1 MVSRNY
7 SAVVVNEALGMN
19 LTQLDMVTVSSQ
31 EDIGLVQ
38 AVGGW
43 NSLVGS
49 SGKQVIFCSLA
60 FFSRCITPPP
70 PPTWTVGFGDEHLL
84 SFLFVPDN
92 IALIAWH
99 AAHYYNNTSSIG
111 WLQFTTDHCF
121 NASYQL
127 SPTLKHALT

>member
-49 SGKQVIFCSLA
+49 TGKQVNSCSLA
-60 FFSRCITPPP
+60 FNFCSIAEGPSPPP
-70 PPTWTVGFGDEHLL
+70 PILSPPTGMHWIVGSGCEHPSSSTDCNVFNRLYC
-84 SFLFVPDN
+84 PDSVE
-92 IALIAWH
+92 LIEWH
-99 AAHYYNNTSSIG
+99 AAHLIHYRNPRIIE
-111 WLQFTTDHCF
+111 
-121 NASYQL
+121 
-127 SPTLKHALT
+127 

>member
-7 SAVVVNEALGMN
+7 SAVLVNEALGMN

-49 SGKQVIFCSLA
+49 GGKQVIFCSLA
-60 FFSRCITPPP
+60 FISSCPPP
-70 PPTWTVGFGDEHLL
+70 PPP
-84 SFLFVPDN
+84 PDM
-92 IALIAWH
+92 H
-99 AAHYYNNTSSIG
+99 
-111 WLQFTTDHCF
+111 
-121 NASYQL
+121 
-127 SPTLKHALT
+127 

>member
-49 SGKQVIFCSLA
+49 GGKQVISCSLA
-60 FFSRCITPPP
+60 FNSRQNCLQPPP
-70 PPTWTVGFGDEHLL
+70 PPT
-84 SFLFVPDN
+84 P
-92 IALIAWH
+92 
-99 AAHYYNNTSSIG
+99 
-111 WLQFTTDHCF
+111 
-121 NASYQL
+121 
-127 SPTLKHALT
+127 PPRHALESGLWWQASVVVLVCSRQY